1 MDKQILDTIF
11 RAYDI
16 RGRYPSE
23 LNSEFYENLGKAYA
37 TFFKPNKVVVGYD
50 IRPESIEMK
59 NSLAKGLCEMG
70 CDVVDAGEIPTEA
83 LYFATGEY
91 PEIFD
96 GGMVVTASHNG
107 TGWNGCKMVAR
118 NAKPISSTSGLMDL
132 KKIIIENEYEKVR
145 DQKGT
150 VSEMDVMPEYK
161 KKVLSFINLEK
172 KKLLNIIVDAGNGIG
187 GKVFD
192 YIFGDLEINTGNST
206 DNEMGVLNIDRMY
219 FEPDGTYPNHVPN
232 PMEEENLEE
241 IKKRVVETGADFG
254 IAIDGDADR
263 AFFIDKKG
271 RRPDGVYVG
280 VLLAKNIL
288 KNKSDN
294 KKIIHDPRITWP
306 FIKEAQKL
314 GAEVYQSMAGH
325 SFFKAAMAE
334 KQALFGAEASAHFY
348 YQDFYNCDS
357 GMVTIAQMLNMYFEG
372 FELTREVDYLFEN
385 YPNSGEVNYR
395 VENAIV
401 LIHQIEEFYEKQG
414 AKIEKIDGLSVEF
427 DDWRFNLRMSNTQP
441 LLRINLEAKT
451 KELVIEK
458 FLEVEKM
465 IGAVR
470 DNLPALEELR

>member
-1 MDKQILDTIF
+1 MDRQILDTIF

-132 KKIIIENEYEKVR
+132 KKIIIENKYEKVR

-150 VSEMDVMPEYK
+150 VCEMDVMPEYK

-172 KKLLNIIVDAGNGIG
+172 KKPLNIIVDAGNGIG

-232 PMEEENLEE
+232 PMEEENVEE

>member
-16 RGRYPSE
+16 RGRFPSE
-23 LNSEFYENLGKAYA
+23 LNAEFYKALGKAYV
-37 TFFKPNKVVVGYD
+37 TFFKPNKVAVGYD
-50 IRPESIEMK
+50 IRPESIDMK
-59 NSLAKGLCEMG
+59 NALAEGLCEMG
-70 CDVVDAGEIPTEA
+70 CDVVDIGEIPTEA
-83 LYFATGEY
+83 LYFSTGEY
-91 PEIFD
+91 PDILD
-96 GGMVVTASHNG
+96 GGLVVTASHNG
-107 TGWNGCKMVAR
+107 AGWNGCKMVAK
-118 NAKPISSTSGLMDL
+118 NAKPISGTTGLMDL
-132 KKIIIENEYEKVR
+132 KKIILEDSYEKVS
-145 DQKGT
+145 DEKGT
-150 VSEMDVMPEYK
+150 ISQLDVMPAYK
-161 KKVLSFINLEK
+161 EKVLSFITTAERKPLK
-172 KKLLNIIVDAGNGIG
+172 IVVDAGNGIG

-192 YIFGDLEINTGNST
+192 YVFGDFGSSLS
-206 DNEMGVLNIDRMY
+206 IDRMY

-232 PMEEENLEE
+232 PMEEENVEE

-288 KNKSDN
+288 KKSLENKR
-294 KKIIHDPRITWP
+294 IIHDPRITWP
-306 FIKEAQKL
+306 FMKEAQKL

-325 SFFKAAMAE
+325 SFFKAVMAE

-348 YQDFYNCDS
+348 YHDFYNCDS

-372 FELTREVDYLFEN
+372 FDLTQEVDYLFET

-395 VENAIV
+395 VENAIG

-414 AKIEKIDGLSVEF
+414 VKIEKIDGLSVEF
-427 DDWRFNLRMSNTQP
+427 EDWRFNLRTSNTQP

-451 KELVIEK
+451 KEKVVEK

-470 DNLPALEELR
+470 DNLPALVELR

>member
-1 MDKQILDTIF
+1 MEKHILDTIF

-37 TFFKPNKVVVGYD
+37 TFFKPNKVAVGYD

-59 NSLAKGLCEMG
+59 NSLAKGLSEMG
-70 CDVVDAGEIPTEA
+70 CDVVDIGEIPTEA
-83 LYFATGEY
+83 LYFATGEH

-96 GGMVVTASHNG
+96 GGLVVTASHNG
-107 TGWNGCKMVAR
+107 AGWNGCKMVTK
-118 NAKPISSTSGLMDL
+118 NAKPISGTTGLMDL
-132 KKIIIENEYEKVR
+132 KKIILENRYEMVR
-145 DQKGT
+145 DKIGEI
-150 VSEMDVMPEYK
+150 SNMDMMPEYK
-161 KKVLSFINLEK
+161 KKVLSFITSKNK
-172 KKLLNIIVDAGNGIG
+172 KSLNIVVDAGNGIG

-192 YIFGDLEINTGNST
+192 YIFSDLETNIKNPA
-206 DNEMGVLNIDRMY
+206 DNGAGFLHIERMY
-219 FEPDGTYPNHVPN
+219 FDPDGTYPNHVPN
-232 PMEEENLEE
+232 PMEEENVEE
-241 IKKRVVETGADFG
+241 IKKRVVETDADFG

-288 KNKSDN
+288 KNNSEN
-294 KKIIHDPRITWP
+294 KKIVHDPRITWP

-314 GAEVYQSMAGH
+314 GAEVHQSMAGH

-348 YQDFYNCDS
+348 YRDFYNCDS
-357 GMVTIAQMLNMYFEG
+357 GMVTIAQLLNMYFEG
-372 FELTREVDYLFEN
+372 FELTTEVDYLFEN

-395 VENAIV
+395 VENAIG
-401 LIHQIEEFYEKQG
+401 LIHQIEEHYEKQG

-427 DDWRFNLRMSNTQP
+427 DDWRFNLRTSNTQP

-451 KELVIEK
+451 KEIVVEK

>member
-37 TFFKPNKVVVGYD
+37 SFFKPNKVVVGYD

-96 GGMVVTASHNG
+96 GGLVVTASHNG
-107 TGWNGCKMVAR
+107 VGWNGCKMVAK

-132 KKIIIENEYEKVR
+132 KKIIIENKYEKVR

-150 VSEMDVMPEYK
+150 VSEMDVMPEYR

-172 KKLLNIIVDAGNGIG
+172 KKPLNIIVDAGNGIG

-232 PMEEENLEE
+232 PMEEENVEE

-427 DDWRFNLRMSNTQP
+427 YDWRFNLRMSNTQP

>member
-1 MDKQILDTIF
+1 MDRQILDTIF

-132 KKIIIENEYEKVR
+132 KKIIIENKYEKVR

-150 VSEMDVMPEYK
+150 VCEMDVMPEYK

-232 PMEEENLEE
+232 PMEEENVEE

>member
-23 LNSEFYENLGKAYA
+23 LNSQFYENLGKAYV
-37 TFFKPNKVVVGYD
+37 TFFKPTKVAVGYD

-59 NSLAKGLCEMG
+59 DSLAKGLCEMG
-70 CDVVDAGEIPTEA
+70 CDVVDIGEVPTEA

-91 PEIFD
+91 PETFD
-96 GGMVVTASHNG
+96 GGLVVTASHNG
-107 TGWNGCKMVAR
+107 AGWNGCKMVTK
-118 NAKPISSTSGLMDL
+118 NAKPISGTTGLMDL
-132 KKIIIENEYEKVR
+132 KKIILENRYEKVR
-145 DQKGT
+145 DVKGA
-150 VSEMDVMPEYK
+150 VSTMDVMPEYK
-161 KKVLSFINLEK
+161 KKVLSFITSENK
-172 KKLLNIIVDAGNGIG
+172 KPLKIVVDAGNGIG

-192 YIFGDLEINTGNST
+192 YIFCDLE
-206 DNEMGVLNIDRMY
+206 NEFLNVERMY
-219 FEPDGTYPNHVPN
+219 FDPDGTYPNHVPN
-232 PMEEENLEE
+232 PMEEENVEE
-241 IKKRVVETGADFG
+241 IKKRVVEKGADFG

-263 AFFIDKKG
+263 AFFIDNKG

-280 VLLAKNIL
+280 VLLAKSIL
-288 KNKSDN
+288 SNDPGN

-306 FIKEAQKL
+306 FVKEAQKL
-314 GAEVYQSMAGH
+314 GAKVHQSMAGH

-348 YQDFYNCDS
+348 YRDFYNCDS
-357 GMVTIAQMLNMYFEG
+357 GMVTIAQMLNMYFDG
-372 FELTREVDYLFEN
+372 FELTQAVDYLFEN

-395 VENAIV
+395 VENAIG
-401 LIHQIEEFYEKQG
+401 LINQIEEFYKNQG

-427 DDWRFNLRMSNTQP
+427 EDWRFNLRTSNTQP

-451 KELVIEK
+451 KNLVIEK
-458 FLEVEKM
+458 FLEVENM

-470 DNLPALEELR
+470 DNIPALEELR

>member
-1 MDKQILDTIF
+1 MDRQILDTIF

-107 TGWNGCKMVAR
+107 TGWNGCKLVAR

-232 PMEEENLEE
+232 PMEEENVEE

>member
-1 MDKQILDTIF
+1 MNKQILDTIF

-16 RGRYPSE
+16 RGRYPLE

-37 TFFKPNKVVVGYD
+37 TFFKPNKVAVGYD

-59 NSLAKGLCEMG
+59 NSLAKGLCDMG
-70 CDVVDAGEIPTEA
+70 CDVVDIGEIPTET
-83 LYFATGEY
+83 LYFTTGEY

-96 GGMVVTASHNG
+96 GGLVVTASHNG
-107 TGWNGCKMVAR
+107 AGWNGCKMVTKNAR
-118 NAKPISSTSGLMDL
+118 PISGTTGLMDL
-132 KKIIIENEYEKVR
+132 KKIIFENKYEKIRVE
-145 DQKGT
+145 KGT
-150 VSEMDVMPEYK
+150 VSEMNVMPEYK
-161 KKVLSFINLEK
+161 KKVLSFITSKNK
-172 KKLLNIIVDAGNGIG
+172 KPLNIVVDAGNGIG

-192 YIFGDLEINTGNST
+192 YIFSDLEINTVNSN
-206 DNEMGVLNIDRMY
+206 DNERGVLNIERMY

-232 PMEEENLEE
+232 PMEEENVEE
-241 IKKRVVETGADFG
+241 IKKRVLETRADFG

-280 VLLAKNIL
+280 VLLAKSIL
-288 KNKSDN
+288 KDNADN
-294 KKIIHDPRITWP
+294 KRIIHDPRITWP
-306 FIKEAQKL
+306 FIKEAGKL
-314 GAEVYQSMAGH
+314 GAEVSQSMAGH
-325 SFFKAAMAE
+325 SFFKAAMAD

-348 YQDFYNCDS
+348 YRDFYNCDS

-372 FELTREVDYLFEN
+372 FELTREVDYLFDN

-395 VENAIV
+395 VENAIG
-401 LIHQIEEFYEKQG
+401 LIHQIEKFYEKHG
-414 AKIEKIDGLSVEF
+414 AKIEKIDGLSIEF
-427 DDWRFNLRMSNTQP
+427 DGWRFNLRTSNTQP

-451 KELVIEK
+451 KELVVEK

-470 DNLPALEELR
+470 DNLPALDELR

>member
-1 MDKQILDTIF
+1 MDRQILDTIF

-96 GGMVVTASHNG
+96 GGLVVTASHNG

-232 PMEEENLEE
+232 PMEEENVEE

>member
-1 MDKQILDTIF
+1 MDRQILDTIF

-232 PMEEENLEE
+232 PMEEENVEE

>member
-23 LNSEFYENLGKAYA
+23 LNSDFYENLGKAYVS
-37 TFFKPNKVVVGYD
+37 FFRPAKVAVGHD

-59 NSLAKGLCEMG
+59 NSLAKGVCEMG
-70 CDVVDAGEIPTEA
+70 CDVVDIGEIPTEA

-96 GGMVVTASHNG
+96 GGLVVTASHNG
-107 TGWNGCKMVAR
+107 AGWNGCKMVTK
-118 NAKPISSTSGLMDL
+118 NAKPISGTTGLMDL
-132 KKIIIENEYEKVR
+132 KKIILENKYEKVK
-145 DQKGT
+145 DENGV
-150 VSEMDVMPEYK
+150 VSTMDIMPEYK
-161 KKVLSFINLEK
+161 KKVLSFINSEIFKPLK
-172 KKLLNIIVDAGNGIG
+172 IVVDAGNGIG

-192 YIFGDLEINTGNST
+192 YIFSDLEINNVDSS
-206 DNEMGVLNIDRMY
+206 DNPKGFLNIDRMY

-232 PMEEENLEE
+232 PMEEENVEE
-241 IKKRVVETGADFG
+241 IKKRVVETDADFG

-280 VLLAKNIL
+280 VLLAKSIL
-288 KNKSDN
+288 NSDSDN
-294 KKIIHDPRITWP
+294 KKIVHDPRITWP
-306 FIKEAQKL
+306 FVKEAQML
-314 GAEVYQSMAGH
+314 GAEVHQSMAGH

-334 KQALFGAEASAHFY
+334 KNALFGAEASAHFY
-348 YQDFYNCDS
+348 YRDFYNCDS
-357 GMVTIAQMLNMYFEG
+357 GMVTIAQILNMYFKG
-372 FELTREVDYLFEN
+372 FELTQAVDYLYEN

-395 VENAIV
+395 VENAIG
-401 LIHQIEEFYEKQG
+401 LIHQIEEYYEKQG

-427 DDWRFNLRMSNTQP
+427 DDWRFNLRTSNTQP

-451 KELVIEK
+451 KEKVVEK

-470 DNLPALEELR
+470 DNLPALDELR

>member
-23 LNSEFYENLGKAYA
+23 LNSQFYENLGKAYV
-37 TFFKPNKVVVGYD
+37 TFFKPTKVAVGYD

-59 NSLAKGLCEMG
+59 DSLAKGLCEMG
-70 CDVVDAGEIPTEA
+70 CDVVDIGEVPTEA

-91 PEIFD
+91 PETFD
-96 GGMVVTASHNG
+96 GGLVVTASHNG
-107 TGWNGCKMVAR
+107 AGWNGCKMVTK
-118 NAKPISSTSGLMDL
+118 NAKPISGTTGLMDL
-132 KKIIIENEYEKVR
+132 KKIILENRYEKVR
-145 DQKGT
+145 DVKGT
-150 VSEMDVMPEYK
+150 ISKIDVMPEYK
-161 KKVLSFINLEK
+161 KKVLSFITSENK
-172 KKLLNIIVDAGNGIG
+172 KPLKVVVDAGNGIG

-192 YIFGDLEINTGNST
+192 YIFCDLE
-206 DNEMGVLNIDRMY
+206 NEFLNVERMY
-219 FEPDGTYPNHVPN
+219 FDPDGTYPNHVPN
-232 PMEEENLEE
+232 PMEEENVEE
-241 IKKRVVETGADFG
+241 IKKRVVEKGADFG

-263 AFFIDKKG
+263 AFFIDNKG

-280 VLLAKNIL
+280 VLLAKSIL
-288 KNKSDN
+288 SNDPGN

-314 GAEVYQSMAGH
+314 GAEVHQSMAGH

-348 YQDFYNCDS
+348 YRDFYNCDS
-357 GMVTIAQMLNMYFEG
+357 GMVTIAQMLNMYFDG
-372 FELTREVDYLFEN
+372 FELTQAVDYLFEN

-395 VENAIV
+395 VENAIG
-401 LIHQIEEFYEKQG
+401 LINQIEEFYKNQG

-427 DDWRFNLRMSNTQP
+427 DDWRFNLRTSNTQP

-451 KELVIEK
+451 KDLVIEK

-470 DNLPALEELR
+470 DNLPALEDLR

>member
-1 MDKQILDTIF
+1 MDRQILDTIF

-132 KKIIIENEYEKVR
+132 KKIIIENKYEKVR

-232 PMEEENLEE
+232 PMEEENVEE